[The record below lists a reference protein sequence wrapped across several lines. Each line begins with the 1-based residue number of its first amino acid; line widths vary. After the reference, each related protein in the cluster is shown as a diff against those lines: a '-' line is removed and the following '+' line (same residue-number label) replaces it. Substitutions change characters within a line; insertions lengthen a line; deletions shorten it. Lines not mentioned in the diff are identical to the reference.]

1 MLLLDSVYM
10 LLGKPYGSHQN
21 VYAID
26 IERSNELVLIDTG
39 LDDADLRMIERN
51 IESFGLSG
59 RTIKDIFITHCHFDH
74 AGNAEKFRKKGA
86 RIHIGSED
94 AEPVLSGN
102 DRAIGFAYGIAFP
115 KVGSVETVSDEEVF
129 EFDGMMITAL
139 HTPGHSRG
147 FMCYELKTGD
157 KTILFSG
164 DFLQFD
170 MEGDPIPGVKVD
182 PLYDYDDYLASAY
195 KMSGKE
201 YDAILPGHFMPV
213 LTRGGKTGA
222 LLRELLV
229 RRELYK

>member
-26 IERSNELVLIDTG
+26 FERSNELVLIDTG

-94 AEPVLSGN
+94 AEPILSGN

-129 EFDGMMITAL
+129 EFDGMTVTAL

-157 KTILFSG
+157 KTILFS
-164 DFLQFD
+164 
-170 MEGDPIPGVKVD
+170 
-182 PLYDYDDYLASAY
+182 ASAQLPLPVFQ
-195 KMSGKE
+195 SQNL
-201 YDAILPGHFMPV
+201 DAGAYVEALVLQLAAIGPV
-213 LTRGGKTGA
+213 LVETREESKRLLHEQVGGGA
-222 LLRELLV
+222 VEIIGCQ
-229 RRELYK
+229 